1 MTMNYF
7 DDDSEPI
14 RFFHL
19 CTDGGSNGI
28 VHTCDEDYRMAIRIS
43 AIRSYFHGVTILCY
57 CHMSTHSHF
66 VVCCRSR
73 EIAKTF
79 INCFKQDYGRYSYNA
94 HRTLQTYLGIESD
107 PIEIYDSFQ
116 LKRCISYVLLNPVV
130 PKIVMHP
137 EEYRWSSFNA
147 YFNADRSTEGFRS
160 VKSMTFREIRE
171 IFHTHKDIKNS
182 GIIVECNRDIVMKS
196 IVSYKL
202 VEDLFGSRTEFYKSL
217 AITDSIKEECK
228 YHPQIVKFN
237 DNELLAEA
245 IQLAQKKYGI
255 KDIQFLTHEQKLSL
269 LLPLKRKTS
278 STSLRISKV
287 LRLAPSEVGAYL
299 LKK

>member
-1 MTMNYF
+1 MKYF
-7 DDDSEPI
+7 DNESEPI

-19 CTDGGSNGI
+19 CTDGDSNGI
-28 VHTCDEDYRMAIRIS
+28 VHTCDEDYRMAIKLS
-43 AIRSYFHGVTILCY
+43 AVRAYFSDVTILCF

-73 EIAKTF
+73 ETARNF
-79 INCFKQDYGRYSYNA
+79 INGFKQDYGRYAHNA
-94 HRTLQTYLGIESD
+94 HRMLQTYLGVESE
-107 PIEIYDSFQ
+107 PIEIYDPFQ

-130 PKIVMHP
+130 PKIVIHP

-147 YFNADRSTEGFRS
+147 YFNADRSTEGFRN
-160 VKSMTFREIRE
+160 VKSMTFKEIRE
-171 IFHTHKDIKNS
+171 IFHTHKDIKDS
-182 GIIVECNRDIVMKS
+182 GIVLDRNLDVVIKS
-196 IVSYKL
+196 IVCYKM
-202 VEDLFGSRTEFYKSL
+202 VENLYGSRTEFYKSL
-217 AITDSIKEECK
+217 ALTDSIKEECT
-228 YHPQIVKFN
+228 YHPQIVRYN

-245 IQLAQKKYGI
+245 VLLAQKKYGI
-255 KDIQFLTHEQKLSL
+255 GDIQLLTHEQKLSL

-287 LRLAPSEVGAYL
+287 LRLAPSEVGAFL